1 MQTFW
6 ETTFANSLLNNVSS
20 FPAALRRGHSVKNLD
35 RSCHSCRGQR
45 CLETKSVLPYYPI
58 RSNIHVTMNDG
69 FDTGL
74 IIAV

>member
-1 MQTFW
+1 MQAFR

-20 FPAALRRGHSVKNLD
+20 FPGALGRGHSVNNLD
-35 RSCHSCRGQR
+35 RYCHSCRGQR

-58 RSNIHVTMNDG
+58 RSNIHVTMNDD

-74 IIAV
+74 IISV